1 MHEPGPRAYV
11 AETSGPTACKVSV
24 CLDRMLRRAAGF
36 TIAVRHVL
44 AWVCAYAQIDM
55 SCSGLDG

>member
-11 AETSGPTACKVSV
+11 AETRGLKVQSDCV
-24 CLDRMLRRAAGF
+24 LDQMLRRAAGF
-36 TIAVRHVL
+36 TIALCHVL
-44 AWVCAYAQIDM
+44 AWVCAYAHIDM